1 MKLDFC
7 SLSSGSSGNCT
18 YVASGGTRILVDSG
32 ISAKSVTA
40 ALAKLDVTPES
51 ISAILVTHEHTDHV
65 CGVRTL
71 SRKYRIP
78 IYANEETWEAMYR
91 WVGDVAP
98 GLRHVFQSE
107 SDFYVGDIGV
117 LPMRISHDAAEPV
130 AYRLFAGSHSAAV
143 ATDMGRVTKQV
154 AQHLAGSDLV
164 LLESNHDP
172 EMLKANGRY
181 SEALKRRI
189 MGTHGHLSN
198 LRCAQTLMEL
208 SAKGTRRA
216 LLGHLSQEN
225 NTPELAMRT
234 VEEELLRQGLAPG
247 RDIFLDMTW
256 RDRLGGF
263 YTIG

>member
-1 MKLDFC
+1 MKLEFC
-7 SLSSGSSGNCT
+7 SLSSGSSGNAT
-18 YVASGGTRILVDSG
+18 YVAAGGTRILVDSG
-32 ISAKSVTA
+32 LSARSVAA
-40 ALAKLDVTPES
+40 ALAKINVAPET

-65 CGVRTL
+65 CGVRVL

-78 IYANEETWEAMYR
+78 IYANEATWEAMHR

-98 GLRHVFQSE
+98 GRRRVFLSE

-117 LPMRISHDAAEPV
+117 LPMLISHDAAEPV
-130 AYRLFAGSHSAAV
+130 AYRLYAGSHSAAV

-154 AQHLAGSDLV
+154 ERHLAGSDLV

-172 EMLKANGRY
+172 EMLKANARY

-189 MGTHGHLSN
+189 MGAHGHLSN
-198 LRCAQTLMEL
+198 LRCAETLMTL
-208 SAKGTRRA
+208 YGSGTRRA

-225 NTPELAMRT
+225 NTPELAMHT
-234 VEEELLRQGLAPG
+234 VAEALTQQGLVPG
-247 RDIFLDMTW
+247 RDIHLDMTW